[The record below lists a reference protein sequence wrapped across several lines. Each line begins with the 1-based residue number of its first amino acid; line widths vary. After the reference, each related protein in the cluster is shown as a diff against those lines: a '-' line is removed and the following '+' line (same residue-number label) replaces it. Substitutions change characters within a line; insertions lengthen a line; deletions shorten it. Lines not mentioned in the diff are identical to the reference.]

1 MTARPLPEDFESYVW
16 ARTAEEIAAARGLPV
31 AQVLRFDANV
41 PPLPGVPAVPLGE
54 SFAAL
59 NEYPEGTYR
68 GLREA
73 AAAYAGV
80 EPDEI
85 VVGAGADDLIGLV
98 ARTFL
103 GPGRTAA
110 VQLPTY
116 PLYAIASGI
125 EGAEVVEALLEPDAL
140 HGVDVVW
147 ICNPANPTGEL
158 IEPETIAALARAL
171 PDAVV
176 AVDEAY
182 FEYASQTV
190 VPFIREL

>member
-1 MTARPLPEDFESYVW
+1 
-16 ARTAEEIAAARGLPV
+16 RTAEEIAAVRGLPV
-31 AQVLRFDANV
+31 AHVLRFDANV

-68 GLREA
+68 ELREA

-80 EPDEI
+80 EPDEVTI
-85 VVGAGADDLIGLV
+85 GAGADDLIGLV

-103 GPGRTAA
+103 APGRRSA
-110 VQLPTY
+110 VQRPTY

-125 EGAEVVEALLEPDAL
+125 EGAEAVPAPLDAESL
-140 HGVDVVW
+140 RGFDVVW

-158 IEPETIAALARAL
+158 VDPETIAGLAAAL
-171 PDAVV
+171 PDAIV

-182 FEYASQTV
+182 FEYAGK
-190 VPFIREL
+190 